1 MTGERD
7 VGGDLRDVS
16 RVLPH
21 LWLPISI
28 TSLFVSQG
36 DPDQVVVLGP
46 VPDLR
51 LDWARPG
58 LSLVSSSVEWEE
70 ASVTRSW
77 EEASLT
83 RRCEEQTLCLARHQ
97 RTLNLS
103 LMLFGYCLC
112 KRGE

>member
-1 MTGERD
+1 MS
-7 VGGDLRDVS
+7 GDLRGVS

-36 DPDQVVVLGP
+36 DPDQVVALGP

-51 LDWARPG
+51 LDWAWPG
-58 LSLVSSSVEWEE
+58 LSLVSSSVE
-70 ASVTRSW
+70 W

-97 RTLNLS
+97 HTLNLS

-112 KRGE
+112 KRGVNNRL

>member
-7 VGGDLRDVS
+7 VGGDLRGVS

-21 LWLPISI
+21 LWLPN

-36 DPDQVVVLGP
+36 DLDQVVALGP

-70 ASVTRSW
+70 ASVTRS
-77 EEASLT
+77 
-83 RRCEEQTLCLARHQ
+83 CEEQTLCLARHQ